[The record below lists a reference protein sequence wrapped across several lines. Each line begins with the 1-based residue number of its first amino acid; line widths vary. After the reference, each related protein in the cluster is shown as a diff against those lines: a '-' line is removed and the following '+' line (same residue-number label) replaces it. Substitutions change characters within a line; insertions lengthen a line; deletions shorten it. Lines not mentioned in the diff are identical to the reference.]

1 MKGTPGFIGE
11 RLKQGREA
19 RGLTAI
25 ALSELI
31 DISRQAISLFELDN
45 ASPQP
50 DTLHDIADKL
60 NLPVSFFLLP
70 MREHSSSAIFFR
82 SMCAATKM
90 DRGRG
95 GSRMEWLSELI
106 VPYLRQFV
114 SFPKVNLPLLDIP
127 ENPAHLRDEDIEG
140 LAMQARRAWGL
151 HDGPIS
157 NLVRLLENNGIL
169 VTRLELDAPTLDAFS
184 QYIITDNTP
193 LIILGANK
201 QSAVRSRF
209 NAAHECGHL
218 ILHRHLNSDFLK
230 NTTIFKLIE
239 QQANHFASA
248 LLIPSNQFADNYTI
262 PSLNAFLTLKS
273 KWLVSIGMLI
283 KRAFDLEFI
292 SEEHY
297 RRLWINYNRRG
308 WRKEEPLDNKIP
320 IEKPVL
326 LGRALRLII
335 ENQLRTPEQISAEI
349 PLSRKDIEELLY
361 IPAGALAPSMPKL
374 KLKNKIEKSDYKKAL
389 EEVERIIN
397 GF

>member
-11 RLKQGREA
+11 RLRQGREA

-25 ALSELI
+25 ALSELV
-31 DISRQAISLFELDN
+31 DISRQAISLFELGN

-50 DTLHDIADKL
+50 DTLDEIAERL

-70 MREHSSSAIFFR
+70 MRKSIYSAVFFR

-95 GSRMEWLSELI
+95 GSRMEWLLELI
-106 VPYLRQFV
+106 VPYLQRFV
-114 SFPKVNLPLLDIP
+114 SFPKTNLPLLDIP
-127 ENPAHLRDEDIEG
+127 ENPAHLKDEDIEE
-140 LAMQARRAWGL
+140 LAIQTRRAWGL

-169 VTRLELDAPTLDAFS
+169 VTRLELDSPTLDAFS
-184 QYIITDNTP
+184 QYIITNNTP
-193 LIILGANK
+193 LVILGANK

-209 NAAHECGHL
+209 DAAHECGHL
-218 ILHRHLNSDFLK
+218 ILHRHLNNSLLK

-239 QQANHFASA
+239 QQANRFAST
-248 LLIPSNQFADNYTI
+248 LLFPRNQFAGDYTI
-262 PSLNAFLTLKS
+262 PTLNAFQALKS
-273 KWLVSIGMLI
+273 KWIVSIGMII
-283 KRAFDLEFI
+283 KRAYDLEFI

-308 WRKEEPLDNKIP
+308 WKKDEPLDNKIP

-326 LGRALRLII
+326 LKRALKLII
-335 ENQLRTPEQISAEI
+335 ENQLRTPEQILTDI
-349 PLSRKDIEELLY
+349 PLSRRDIEELLY
-361 IPAGALAPSMPKL
+361 IPSGSLASSMPKL
-374 KLKNKIEKSDYKKAL
+374 ELKSKIEKSDYKEAL
-389 EEVERIIN
+389 EEVDRIIN